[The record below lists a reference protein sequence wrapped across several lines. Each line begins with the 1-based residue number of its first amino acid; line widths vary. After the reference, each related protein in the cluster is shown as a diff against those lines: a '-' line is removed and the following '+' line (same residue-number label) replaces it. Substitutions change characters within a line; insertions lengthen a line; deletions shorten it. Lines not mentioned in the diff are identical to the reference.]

1 MKIAFA
7 NFMRIFTQTSWSTL
21 AKYVAYD
28 TGGGPRLSEVLNVE
42 TYDSRSLIVK
52 KVSGLVSGLYFK
64 I

>member
-7 NFMRIFTQTSWSTL
+7 IFMRIFTQTSWSTL

-28 TGGGPRLSEVLNVE
+28 TGDPRPSEVLNVE
-42 TYDSRSLIVK
+42 YYYSMILIVK
-52 KVSGLVSGLYFK
+52 KASGLVSGLYFK